1 MKARRKKLKSKRRPS
16 MSFGELVQKLWQPAP
31 EEFEPKVTTQQK
43 KSVAKYKRIQ
53 KR

>member
-1 MKARRKKLKSKRRPS
+1 MKARRKKLKSK
-16 MSFGELVQKLWQPAP
+16 SFGELVQKLWQPTP

-43 KSVAKYKRIQ
+43 KSVAKDKRIQ